1 MLIFSFTQSMECAR
15 GSIERDG
22 WTLGHE
28 GTWIS
33 GTGSIQGLELPKKE
47 DFVVLKLSAPG

>member
-1 MLIFSFTQSMECAR
+1 M
-15 GSIERDG
+15 DG

-33 GTGSIQGLELPKKE
+33 GTGSIQGLELSTKKIK
-47 DFVVLKLSAPG
+47 DFVVLKLSTPR